1 MGKKI
6 KINKKTKNV
15 DYIDPYKE
23 VNLLNIDE
31 KYIKDKIKKI
41 QEQNKKKLKE
51 AKKLE
56 EQKKLEKEKII
67 EEEKNF
73 EKTDDEIFSS
83 EEIKIDSNKEYY
95 LEDDFFER
103 NTKEATKDE
112 PVSQERYK
120 CEEHFSIFN
129 TSILSDDEGK
139 KLIESIINNNNCD
152 ENIF

>member
-41 QEQNKKKLKE
+41 QEQNKKRIRE

-67 EEEKNF
+67 EEEKKSIQTRNITQRMISL
-73 EKTDDEIFSS
+73 KEIQKKQPKMNQFL
-83 EEIKIDSNKEYY
+83 K
-95 LEDDFFER
+95 
-103 NTKEATKDE
+103 KDIN
-112 PVSQERYK
+112 VK
-120 CEEHFSIFN
+120 
-129 TSILSDDEGK
+129 SILVSLTLQYSVMMREK
-139 KLIESIINNNNCD
+139 N
-152 ENIF
+152 

>member
-95 LEDDFFER
+95 LENGFFER
-103 NTKEATKDE
+103 KTKEATKDE
-112 PVSQERYK
+112 PVSQEGYK
-120 CEEHFSIFN
+120 CDEHFSIFN

-152 ENIF
+152 ENVF